1 MLFNS
6 LIFLLFLAIVLA
18 LHHLPLPWKAKKLN
32 LCLASYVF
40 YAAWNPPFVILL
52 WISTLIDWLAGKR
65 IAAAR
70 TPGARKGFLALSLT
84 VNLALLGFF
93 KYGGFLLDN
102 FTALLELAGIHFRP
116 AAPGIVLP
124 VGISF
129 YTFQSMSYSLDIY
142 RGKLKP
148 WPSFLDFALFV
159 TFFPQLVAGPIVRA
173 AEFLPQCVR
182 ERRATAE
189 QLGWGLTMITLG
201 LFGKV
206 ILADTLAAPVA
217 DAVFAAPASTGFVDA
232 WIGTLA
238 FSAQIFFDFAG
249 YSTCAIGTALS
260 LGFILPENFRF
271 PYAALGFS
279 EFWRRW
285 HISLSSFL
293 RDYLYF
299 GMGGSRKGA
308 LRTTVN
314 AAVTMLLGGLWHGAA
329 WHFVIWGGIHGVLLA
344 VERAVK
350 SFFSTRIDVSGPG
363 VRPALMLLTYFFI
376 CLTWVFF
383 RAEDTGAAFILLN
396 AMAGGQDGG
405 ILPVSAVWR
414 ISVIT
419 VLLLGGHWYLRD
431 LDFKATLARMPWWLR
446 SAVVAVLLLSLT
458 LVPGDDR
465 AFIYFQF

>member
-6 LIFLLFLAIVLA
+6 LIFLLFLAIVLV
-18 LHHLPLPWKAKKLN
+18 LHHLPLPWKLKKLN
-32 LCLASYVF
+32 LCLASYIF
-40 YAAWNPPFVILL
+40 YAAWNPPFVVLL
-52 WISTLIDWLAGKR
+52 WISTLIDWLAGGR

-70 TPGARKGFLALSLT
+70 HPGSRRAFLALSLA
-84 VNLALLGFF
+84 VNLALLGYF

-102 FTALLELAGIHFRP
+102 FVAALELAGIHFRP
-116 AAPGIVLP
+116 VAPGIVLP

-189 QLGWGLTMITLG
+189 QLGWGLTMIVLG
-201 LFGKV
+201 LFEKV
-206 ILADTLAAPVA
+206 ILADTLAGPVA
-217 DAVFAAPASTGFVDA
+217 DAVFAAPARAGFVDA
-232 WIGTLA
+232 WAGTLA

-249 YSTCAIGTALS
+249 YSTCAIGAALT
-260 LGFILPENFRF
+260 LGFLLPENFRF
-271 PYAALGFS
+271 PYAAVGFS

-299 GMGGSRKGA
+299 GLGGSRKGP

-314 AAVTMLLGGLWHGAA
+314 VSATMLLGGLWHGAA
-329 WHFVIWGGIHGVLLA
+329 WHFVIWGGIHGFLLA
-344 VERAVK
+344 GERAVK
-350 SFFSTRIDVSGPG
+350 NLFSDRLLAGRPG
-363 VRPALMLLTYFFI
+363 VRPALMLLTYILI
-376 CLTWVFF
+376 CITWVFF
-383 RAEDTGAAFILLN
+383 RAEDTGAAVTMLAAMSGGRGGNLLS
-396 AMAGGQDGG
+396 A
-405 ILPVSAVWR
+405 SAVGR
-414 ISVIT
+414 ISLVT
-419 VLLLGGHWYLRD
+419 VLLLSGHWLLRD
-431 LDFKATLARMPWWLR
+431 LDLRSVLSRIPWWFR
-446 SAVVAVLLLSLT
+446 SAALAALLLSLT
-458 LVPGDDR
+458 LAPGDDR

>member
-6 LIFLLFLAIVLA
+6 LIFLLFLTIVLT
-18 LHHLPLPWKAKKLN
+18 LHHMPLPWKVKKLN
-32 LCLASYVF
+32 LCLASYIF
-40 YAAWNPPFVILL
+40 YAAWNPPFVVLL
-52 WISTLIDWLAGKR
+52 WISTLIDWLAGQR
-65 IAAAR
+65 IASAR
-70 TPGARKGFLALSLT
+70 RPGARKAFLALSLT
-84 VNLALLGFF
+84 VNLALLGYF

-102 FTALLELAGIHFRP
+102 FVAALELAGIHFRP

-182 ERRATAE
+182 ERRATPE
-189 QLGWGLTMITLG
+189 QLGWGLNMIVLG
-201 LFGKV
+201 LFAKV
-206 ILADTLAAPVA
+206 ILADALAGPVA
-217 DAVFAAPASTGFVDA
+217 DAVFAAPALAGFVDA
-232 WIGTLA
+232 WVGTLA

-249 YSTCAIGTALS
+249 YSTCAIGAALT
-260 LGFILPENFRF
+260 LGFLLPENFRF
-271 PYAALGFS
+271 PYASLGFS

-299 GMGGSRKGA
+299 GLGGSRKGP

-314 AAVTMLLGGLWHGAA
+314 ASVTMLLGGLWHGAA
-329 WHFVIWGGIHGVLLA
+329 WHFVIWGGLHGFLLA
-344 VERAVK
+344 GERAVK
-350 SFFSTRIDVSGPG
+350 NIFSHRVDAGRPDV
-363 VRPALMLLTYFFI
+363 RLALMLLTYFFI

-383 RAEDTGAAFILLN
+383 RAEDTGAALTLLA
-396 AMAGGQDGG
+396 AMTGGQDGN
-405 ILPVSAVWR
+405 LLAASAVWR
-414 ISVIT
+414 ICIVT
-419 VLLLGGHWYLRD
+419 VLLLSGHWFLRD
-431 LDFKATLARMPWWLR
+431 LDFKATVSLMPWWLR
-446 SAVVAVLLLSLT
+446 SVVLAVLLLSLT
-458 LVPGDDR
+458 LAPGDDR

>member
-70 TPGARKGFLALSLT
+70 STGARKGFLALSLT

-189 QLGWGLTMITLG
+189 QFGWGLIMIILG

-206 ILADTLAAPVA
+206 ILADALAAPVA
-217 DAVFAAPASTGFVDA
+217 DAVFAAPAGAGFVDA

-249 YSTCAIGTALS
+249 YSTCAIGAALS

-350 SFFSTRIDVSGPG
+350 SFLSSRVDVSVPG

-383 RAEDTGAAFILLN
+383 RAEDTGAAFTLLN
-396 AMAGGQDGG
+396 AMAGGQDGAL
-405 ILPVSAVWR
+405 LPASAVWR

-431 LDFKATLARMPWWLR
+431 RDFKATLALMPWWLR
-446 SAVVAVLLLSLT
+446 SAVVAVLLLALT

>member
-6 LIFLLFLAIVLA
+6 LIFLLFLAVVLV

-32 LCLASYVF
+32 LCLASYLF
-40 YAAWNPPFVILL
+40 YAAWNPPFVVLL
-52 WISTLIDWLAGKR
+52 WISTLIDWLAGQR

-70 TPGARKGFLALSLT
+70 RPGVRRAFLGLSLA
-84 VNLALLGFF
+84 VNLALLGHF

-102 FTALLELAGIHFRP
+102 FVAALELAGIHFRP

-142 RGKLKP
+142 RGKLRP

-173 AEFLPQCVR
+173 AEFLPQCLR
-182 ERRATAE
+182 KRRATAE
-189 QLGWGLTMITLG
+189 ELGWGLTMIVIG
-201 LFGKV
+201 LFEKV
-206 ILADTLAAPVA
+206 ILADMLTGPVA
-217 DAVFAAPASTGFVDA
+217 DAVFAAPDRAGFADA
-232 WIGTLA
+232 WAGTLA

-249 YSTCAIGTALS
+249 YSTCAIGTALV
-260 LGFILPENFRF
+260 LGFHLPENFRC

-299 GMGGSRKGA
+299 GLGGSRKGP

-314 AAVTMLLGGLWHGAA
+314 ASATMLLGGLWHGAA
-329 WHFVIWGGIHGVLLA
+329 WHFVIWGGIHGLLLA
-344 VERAVK
+344 GERAVK
-350 SFFSTRIDVSGPG
+350 HIVPAGIDTGRPA
-363 VRPALMLLTYFFI
+363 VRLALMLLTYLLVCF
-376 CLTWVFF
+376 TWVFF
-383 RAEDTGAAFILLN
+383 RAGDTGAAMTMLAAMSGGRDGTLL
-396 AMAGGQDGG
+396 AA
-405 ILPVSAVWR
+405 SAVWR
-414 ISVIT
+414 ILLVS
-419 VLLLGGHWYLRD
+419 VLLLAGHWFLRD
-431 LDFKATLARMPWWLR
+431 LDFRSALASLPWWLR
-446 SAVVAVLLLSLT
+446 SAVLAGLLLSLT
-458 LVPGDDR
+458 LAPGDDR

>member
-6 LIFLLFLAIVLA
+6 LIFLLFLGIVLTM
-18 LHHLPLPWKAKKLN
+18 HHMPLPWKAKKLN
-32 LCLASYVF
+32 LCLASYLF
-40 YAAWNPPFVILL
+40 YAAWNPPFVVLL
-52 WISTLIDWLAGKR
+52 WISTLIDWLAGQR

-70 TPGARKGFLALSLT
+70 RPGTRHAYLGLSLA
-84 VNLALLGFF
+84 VNLALLGYF
-93 KYGGFLLDN
+93 KYGGFLLNN
-102 FTALLELAGIHFRP
+102 FVAVLDLAGIHFRP

-142 RGKLKP
+142 RGRLRP

-182 ERRATAE
+182 ERRAAAE
-189 QLGWGLTMITLG
+189 ELGWGLTLIVIG
-201 LFGKV
+201 LFEKV
-206 ILADTLAAPVA
+206 ILADMLTGPVA
-217 DAVFAAPASTGFVDA
+217 DAVYAAPARAGFLDA
-232 WIGTLA
+232 WTGTLA

-249 YSTCAIGTALS
+249 YSTCAIGTALV
-260 LGFILPENFRF
+260 LGFHLPENFRF

-299 GMGGSRKGA
+299 GLGGSRKGP

-314 AAVTMLLGGLWHGAA
+314 ASATMLLGGLWHGAA
-329 WHFVIWGGIHGVLLA
+329 WHFVIWGGIHGLFLA
-344 VERAVK
+344 GERAVK
-350 SFFSTRIDVSGPG
+350 HIFADRIDTGRVG
-363 VRPALMLLTYFFI
+363 VRLALMLLTYLLV
-376 CLTWVFF
+376 CSTWVFF
-383 RAEDTGAAFILLN
+383 RAADTGAAVTLLAAMTGGRDGSLLADAAVLRIIL
-396 AMAGGQDGG
+396 
-405 ILPVSAVWR
+405 V
-414 ISVIT
+414 T
-419 VLLLGGHWYLRD
+419 VLLLAAHWFLRD
-431 LDFKATLARMPWWLR
+431 LDFRATLASLPWWLR
-446 SAVVAVLLLSLT
+446 SAVLAGLLLSLA
-458 LVPGDDR
+458 LAPGDDR